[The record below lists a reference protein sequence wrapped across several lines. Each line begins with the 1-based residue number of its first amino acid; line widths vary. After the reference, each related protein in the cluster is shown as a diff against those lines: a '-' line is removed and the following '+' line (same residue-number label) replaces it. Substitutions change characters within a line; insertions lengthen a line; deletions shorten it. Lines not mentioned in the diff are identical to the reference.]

1 MEGRAQ
7 PETSYS
13 VDNSLDNGID
23 RVVASLG
30 VEEQGCRRRSSAAG
44 LRDQRG
50 RQYRFGPSTNP
61 TNLRGGGPHLPLP
74 DRIEHPPLL

>member
-30 VEEQGCRRRSSAAG
+30 VEEQGCRR
-44 LRDQRG
+44 
-50 RQYRFGPSTNP
+50 
-61 TNLRGGGPHLPLP
+61 
-74 DRIEHPPLL
+74 